1 LTINKYPLILWYPS
15 KKKTNMDKTSYE
27 NWVRVKETFEE
38 SGNTDNFYYKRACA
52 IVGGQPDPLENL
64 KHGTQ
69 DDTTET

>member
-1 LTINKYPLILWYPS
+1 
-15 KKKTNMDKTSYE
+15 MDKTSYE

-38 SGNTDNFYYKRACA
+38 SGNTNNFYYKRACA